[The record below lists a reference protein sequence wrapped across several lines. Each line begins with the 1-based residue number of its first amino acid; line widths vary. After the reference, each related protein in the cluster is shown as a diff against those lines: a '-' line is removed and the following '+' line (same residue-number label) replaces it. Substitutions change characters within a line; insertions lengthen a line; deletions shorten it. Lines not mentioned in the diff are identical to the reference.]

1 MPPRKDRVA
10 RLFRK
15 INRPLSRLD
24 SQAQPDDIHHF
35 RTAARRVE
43 AVLELLL
50 PEPDRNQRKLLKQLS
65 KARRRAGRVR
75 DLDVQMAA
83 LRGLKAPEQ
92 PRIKAQVLQTLSE
105 MRAKRNQRLLKSLD
119 KETLRDLRR
128 RLKRAEDPVK
138 DRADVKLP
146 IERRLSAFLSQ
157 ADPTNVE
164 LLHQYRIEGKKIRYL
179 AELGDENPENQL
191 VIDELRRMQNTLGEW
206 HDWLTLNSTLLKLL
220 PDLENS
226 PLLSA
231 VRNISKV
238 RYREAVQAVANT
250 KRALAKK
257 PTTTTKPAAPKRTVS
272 SAQPVAASAVA

>member
-1 MPPRKDRVA
+1 
-10 RLFRK
+10 
-15 INRPLSRLD
+15 LD

-83 LRGLKAPEQ
+83 LHGLKAPEQ
-92 PRIKAQVLQTLSE
+92 PRIKAQVLQSLSE

-119 KETLRDLRR
+119 KEPLRELRR
-128 RLKRAEDPVK
+128 RLKRTEDRVT
-138 DRADVKLP
+138 DRADIKLP

-157 ADPTNVE
+157 ADPTNEE

-257 PTTTTKPAAPKRTVS
+257 PTTATKPAAPKRTVS

>member
-1 MPPRKDRVA
+1 MPPRKDSVA
-10 RLFRK
+10 KLFRK
-15 INRPLSRLD
+15 INRQLSRLD

-43 AVLELLL
+43 AVLELVL

-83 LRGLKAPEQ
+83 LHGLKASEQ
-92 PRIKAQVLQTLSE
+92 PRTKAKIVQTLSE
-105 MRAKRNQRLLKSLD
+105 MRTKRNQRLLKSLD
-119 KETLRDLRR
+119 KETIRDLRR
-128 RLKRAEDPVK
+128 RLKRTEDRVT

-146 IERRLSAFLSQ
+146 IERRLFAFLSQ
-157 ADPTNVE
+157 PDPTNEE

-179 AELGDENPENQL
+179 AELGDGNPDNQL
-191 VIDELRRMQNTLGEW
+191 VIDELRRMQNALGEW

-238 RYREAVQAVANT
+238 KYREAVQAVANT
-250 KRALAKK
+250 KLALAKK
-257 PTTTTKPAAPKRTVS
+257 PATTTKPAAPKRTLS